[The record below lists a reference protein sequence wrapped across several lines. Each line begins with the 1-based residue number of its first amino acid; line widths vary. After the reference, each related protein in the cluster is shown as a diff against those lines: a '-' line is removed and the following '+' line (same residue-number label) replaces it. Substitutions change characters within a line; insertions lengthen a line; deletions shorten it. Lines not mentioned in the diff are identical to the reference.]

1 MNVRL
6 LFLILLAGRVLAQ
19 TPVAG
24 TVTSTRGEPLVG
36 VNVYVKNTYDGA
48 STDAEGKFSFKTT
61 ASGEAIL
68 VASLIGYEAA
78 EARFKVGTAPL
89 QMHFKLTEKAS
100 ALNTVVITAGSF
112 EASDEHK
119 TTVLKP
125 LDIVTTAGAGAD
137 IFAAMQ
143 ALPGVVR
150 VGEEE
155 GLFVRGGAASETKTV
170 IDGMVVENPFFSA
183 TPDVPQRGRF
193 SPFLFKGMA
202 FSTGGYSAQYGQAL
216 SSVLLLTSQDLP
228 AQSQSSIGL
237 TAVGPTLSHTQRW
250 KNTSVA
256 AEVDYVNLS
265 PLFAVV
271 RQNVDWGRPPEKTG
285 TALTVRHQ
293 PTATSLVKFY
303 GTYNHSR
310 SAMRFR
316 DWLDAGQYNDFALA
330 NRNAY
335 ANATYRNAFAAGKWV
350 AEAGLSYSYND
361 DHIRLNGDRLGRH
374 EQRTQARGTLRRVF
388 SNQVSLVT
396 GGEVHRYDFR
406 SGRSP
411 WETRRQDVYAAF
423 FAESE
428 VYLTRKLAGRAGV
441 RGEYSRLLAAFNLAP
456 RLSMA
461 YQTGEFSQVSLAFG
475 QFYQQPENRYL
486 LVNPDLGFEK
496 ATHYILNYQ
505 LMRNGRTFRV
515 EGYYKAY
522 ARLVKEYA
530 ALPFN
535 PDRNRYPTG
544 PTDNA
549 GYGYARGVD
558 VFWRDQKTFK
568 NIDYWVS
575 YSLLDTRRDYQNFLA
590 EATPTFAS
598 RHNVSLVYK
607 QFVAKLRSSLSAT
620 YNLASGRPYY
630 NPHAERFL
638 GDQTRPYHALGVNL
652 SYLTQIRGH
661 FTVVVASA
669 TNVLGTRNVF
679 GYRYS
684 PDGTQRTPIGHAA
697 DRGFFVGTFV
707 SLGVKPYWQSPPK
720 P

>member
-1 MNVRL
+1 MLVRL
-6 LFLILLAGRVLAQ
+6 LLLMLLSCRALAQ

-24 TVTSTRGEPLVG
+24 TVTSTKGEPLAG
-36 VNVYVKNTYDGA
+36 VNVYLKATYDGA
-48 STDAEGKFSFKTT
+48 STDAEGKFSFHTT
-61 ASGEAIL
+61 ASGGVML
-68 VASLIGYEAA
+68 VASLIGYETA
-78 EARFKVGTAPL
+78 EARVQVGDAPV
-89 QMHFKLTEKAS
+89 QMHFTLTEKAS
-100 ALNTVVITAGSF
+100 ALNPVVITAGSF
-112 EASDEHK
+112 EASDENK

-143 ALPGVVR
+143 ALPGAVR

-155 GLFVRGGAASETKTV
+155 GLFVRGGAATETKT
-170 IDGMVVENPFFSA
+170 ILDGMVVENPFFSA

-237 TAVGPTLSHTQRW
+237 TAVGPSLSHTQRW
-250 KNTSVA
+250 KRTSLA
-256 AEVDYVNLS
+256 AEVDYVNLA
-265 PLFAVV
+265 PLFAVI
-271 RQNVDWGRPPEKTG
+271 RQNAEWERAPEKAG
-285 TALTVRHQ
+285 TAFTVRHQ
-293 PTATSLVKFY
+293 PTATSLVKVY
-303 GTYNHSR
+303 ATYNHSR
-310 SAMRFR
+310 SALRFR
-316 DWLDAGQYNDFALA
+316 DWLVPEQYNDFSLA

-335 ANATYRNAFAAGKWV
+335 ANATYRNAFAEGKWV

-361 DHIRLNGDRLGRH
+361 DRIRLNGDRLGRH
-374 EQRTQARGTLRRVF
+374 EERTQARGTLRRVF
-388 SNQVSLVT
+388 NDHVSLVT
-396 GGEVHRYDFR
+396 GGEVHLYDFR
-406 SGRSP
+406 RGRGP
-411 WETRRQDVYAAF
+411 WETRRRDVYAAF

-428 VYLTRKLAGRAGV
+428 VYLTRKLAGRVGV
-441 RGEYSRLLAAFNLAP
+441 RGEYSRLLAAFNAAP

-461 YQTGEFSQVSLAFG
+461 YQMGEFSQVSLAFG

-486 LVNPDLGFEK
+486 LVNPSLGFEK

-505 LMRNGRTFRV
+505 RMRNRRTFRV

-530 ALPFN
+530 PLPFD
-535 PDRNRYPTG
+535 PDRNRYPSG
-544 PTDNA
+544 ATDNA

-558 VFWRDQKTFK
+558 LFWRDQKTFK

-575 YSLLDTRRDYQNFLA
+575 YSLLDTRRDYQNFPA
-590 EATPTFAS
+590 SATPTFAS

-607 QFVAKLRSSLSAT
+607 QFVARLRSSLGAT
-620 YNLASGRPYY
+620 YHLARGRPYY

-638 GDQTRPYHALGVNL
+638 GDRTRPSHALGINL
-652 SYLTQIRGH
+652 SYLTQLRGH
-661 FTVVVASA
+661 FMVLVASA

-684 PDGTQRTPIGHAA
+684 SDGTQRTPIGQAA
-697 DRGFFVGTFV
+697 DRGFFVGTFL
-707 SLGVKPYWQSPPK
+707 SLGVKPYWQSTHEP
-720 P
+720 

>member
-1 MNVRL
+1 MKVRL
-6 LFLILLAGRVLAQ
+6 LLLILLSCRALAQ

-24 TVTSTRGEPLVG
+24 TVTSTQGEPLAG
-36 VNVYVKNTYDGA
+36 ANVYLKATYDGA

-61 ASGEAIL
+61 ATGAVVV
-68 VASLIGYEAA
+68 VASLIGYEPA
-78 EARFKVGTAPL
+78 EARLQVGNAPV
-89 QMHFKLTEKAS
+89 QINFKLTEKAS

-112 EASDEHK
+112 EASDENK
-119 TTVLKP
+119 ITVLKP

-143 ALPGVVR
+143 ALPGAGR

-155 GLFVRGGAASETKTV
+155 GLFVRGGAATETKTV

-237 TAVGPTLSHTQRW
+237 TAVGPSVSHTQRW
-250 KNTSVA
+250 KKTSVA

-271 RQNVDWGRPPEKTG
+271 RQNADWQRVPEKAG
-285 TALTVRHQ
+285 TAFTLRHQ

-310 SAMRFR
+310 SALRFR
-316 DWLDAGQYNDFALA
+316 DWLDAGQFNDFALA

-335 ANATYRNAFAAGKWV
+335 ANATCRNAFAEGKWV

-361 DHIRLNGDRLGRH
+361 DRIRLDGDRLGRH
-374 EQRTQARGTLRRVF
+374 EERTQVRGTLRRVLGDK
-388 SNQVSLVT
+388 VSLVT
-396 GGEVHRYDFR
+396 GGEVHLYDFR
-406 SGRSP
+406 RGRSP
-411 WETRRQDVYAAF
+411 WETRRRDVYAAF

-428 VYLTRKLAGRAGV
+428 VYLTRKLAGRVGV
-441 RGEYSRLLAAFNLAP
+441 RGEYSRLLAAFNAAP

-461 YQTGEFSQVSLAFG
+461 YKTGEYSQVSLAFG

-486 LVNPDLGFEK
+486 LVNPDLDFEK

-505 LMRNGRTFRV
+505 LMRNRRTFRV

-530 ALPFN
+530 PVPFD
-535 PDRNRYPTG
+535 PDRNRYPSG
-544 PTDNA
+544 ATDNA
-549 GYGYARGVD
+549 GHGYARGVD
-558 VFWRDQKTFK
+558 LFWRDQKTFK

-575 YSLLDTRRDYQNFLA
+575 YSLLDTRRNYQNFLA

-607 QFVAKLRSSLSAT
+607 QFMARLRSSLGAT

-630 NPHAERFL
+630 NPNAEHFL
-638 GDQTRPYHALGVNL
+638 GDRTRPYHALGLNL
-652 SYLTQIRGH
+652 SYLTQLRGH
-661 FTVVVASA
+661 FTVLVASA

-684 PDGTQRTPIGHAA
+684 PDGTQRTPIGQAA

-707 SLGVKPYWQSPPK
+707 SLGVKPYWQSTRN
-720 P
+720 